1 MALPGR
7 LCTRRRRRSISS
19 REFNAIEVF
28 QMYLLTVPLTAF
40 YWLPDICALE
50 VHPFKTGLSEEIQK
64 LVPKG

>member
-1 MALPGR
+1 
-7 LCTRRRRRSISS
+7 
-19 REFNAIEVF
+19 
-28 QMYLLTVPLTAF
+28 MYLLTVPLTAF